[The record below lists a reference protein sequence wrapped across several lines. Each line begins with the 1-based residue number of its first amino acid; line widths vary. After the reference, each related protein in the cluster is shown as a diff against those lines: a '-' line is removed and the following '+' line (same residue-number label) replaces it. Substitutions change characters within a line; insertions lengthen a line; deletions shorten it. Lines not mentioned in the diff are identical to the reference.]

1 MFKKNI
7 CLIAILAL
15 FSGCV
20 QKNVQNET
28 YDLSNHWFNA
38 ENLNNNK
45 VILNKNFTEQFN
57 DGEKTSSYIDYK
69 VYKKSKT
76 NLNQI
81 ERYSFFE
88 DINKENYKSMIST
101 EHADLKYD
109 ISINEVKKSSAIDEK
124 QKSIYKRNIKINDK
138 VIEENDKDGKSLVCS
153 FSNYY
158 ENINTKDKINEFFK
172 AKYSTKDNK
181 YKNVI
186 EIVCKDNSV
195 DGEYYVYMAK
205 NIGIILFMKKD
216 IDDGSSEETYSIL
229 DTQTIME

>member
-15 FSGCV
+15 FTGCV

-28 YDLSNHWFNA
+28 YDLSNHWFNV
-38 ENLNNNK
+38 EKLDNNK
-45 VILNKNFTEQFN
+45 IIFNKNFTEQFN
-57 DGEKTSSYIDYK
+57 DGEKTSSYIDFK
-69 VYKKSKT
+69 IYKKDKT

-81 ERYSFFE
+81 EQYSFFE
-88 DINKENYKSMIST
+88 DINKENYKSMVSK
-101 EHADLKYD
+101 DNMDFKYN
-109 ISINEVKKSSAIDEK
+109 ILINEIKESSVIDEK
-124 QKSIYKRNIKINDK
+124 QISTYKRNIKINDN
-138 VIEENDKDGKSLVCS
+138 VIEESDIDGSSIVCS

-172 AKYSTKDNK
+172 AKYSTKDKN

-186 EIVCKDNSV
+186 ELSCKDSFV
-195 DGEYYVYMAK
+195 GEYNIYMAK
-205 NIGIILFMKKD
+205 NIGIVLFMNKD
-216 IDDGSSEETYSIL
+216 IDDGSLEETYSIL

>member
-15 FSGCV
+15 FTGCV

-28 YDLSNHWFNA
+28 YDLSNHWFNV
-38 ENLNNNK
+38 EKLDNNK
-45 VILNKNFTEQFN
+45 IIFNKNFTEQFN
-57 DGEKTSSYIDYK
+57 VGEKTSSYIDFK
-69 VYKKSKT
+69 IYKKDKT

-81 ERYSFFE
+81 EQYSFFE
-88 DINKENYKSMIST
+88 DINKENYKSMVSK
-101 EHADLKYD
+101 DNMDFKYN
-109 ISINEVKKSSAIDEK
+109 ILINEIKESSVIDEK
-124 QKSIYKRNIKINDK
+124 QISTYKRNIKINDN
-138 VIEENDKDGKSLVCS
+138 VIEESDIDGSSIVCS

-172 AKYSTKDNK
+172 AKYSTKDKN

-186 EIVCKDNSV
+186 ELSCKDSFV
-195 DGEYYVYMAK
+195 GEYYIYMAK
-205 NIGIILFMKKD
+205 NIGIVLFMNKD
-216 IDDGSSEETYSIL
+216 IDDGSLEETYSIL

>member
-20 QKNVQNET
+20 QKNVQIET
-28 YDLSNHWFNA
+28 YDLSNHWFNV
-38 ENLNNNK
+38 EKLDNNK
-45 VILNKNFTEQFN
+45 IIFNKNFTEQFN
-57 DGEKTSSYIDYK
+57 DGEKTSSYIDFK
-69 VYKKSKT
+69 IYKKDKT

-81 ERYSFFE
+81 EQYSFFE
-88 DINKENYKSMIST
+88 DTNKENYKSLISKDNM
-101 EHADLKYD
+101 DLTYN
-109 ISINEVKKSSAIDEK
+109 ILINEIKESSVIDEK
-124 QKSIYKRNIKINDK
+124 QISTYKRNIKIHDN
-138 VIEENDKDGKSLVCS
+138 VIEESDIDGNSLVCS

-172 AKYSTKDNK
+172 AKYSTKDKN

-186 EIVCKDNSV
+186 ELSCKDSFV
-195 DGEYYVYMAK
+195 GEYYIYMAK
-205 NIGIILFMKKD
+205 NIGIVLFMNKD
-216 IDDGSSEETYSIL
+216 RDDGSLEETYSIL

>member
-15 FSGCV
+15 FTGCV

-28 YDLSNHWFNA
+28 YDLSNHWFNV
-38 ENLNNNK
+38 EKLDNNK
-45 VILNKNFTEQFN
+45 IIFNKNFTEQFN
-57 DGEKTSSYIDYK
+57 DGEKTSSYIDFK
-69 VYKKSKT
+69 IYKKDKT

-81 ERYSFFE
+81 EQYSFFE
-88 DINKENYKSMIST
+88 DINKENYKSMVSK
-101 EHADLKYD
+101 DNMDFKYN
-109 ISINEVKKSSAIDEK
+109 ILINEIKESSVIDEK
-124 QKSIYKRNIKINDK
+124 QISTYKRNIKINDN
-138 VIEENDKDGKSLVCS
+138 VIEESDIDGSSIVCS

-172 AKYSTKDNK
+172 AKYSTKDKN

-186 EIVCKDNSV
+186 ELSCKDSFV
-195 DGEYYVYMAK
+195 GEYYIYMAK
-205 NIGIILFMKKD
+205 NIGIVLFMNKD
-216 IDDGSSEETYSIL
+216 IDDGSLEETYSIL

>member
-15 FSGCV
+15 FTGCV

-28 YDLSNHWFNA
+28 YDLSNHWFNV
-38 ENLNNNK
+38 EKLDNNK
-45 VILNKNFTEQFN
+45 IIFNKNFTEQFN
-57 DGEKTSSYIDYK
+57 DGEKTSSYIDFK
-69 VYKKSKT
+69 IYKKDKT

-81 ERYSFFE
+81 EQYSFFE
-88 DINKENYKSMIST
+88 DINKENYKSMISKDNM
-101 EHADLKYD
+101 DLKYN
-109 ISINEVKKSSAIDEK
+109 ILINEIKESSVIDEK
-124 QKSIYKRNIKINDK
+124 QISTYKRNIKINDN
-138 VIEENDKDGKSLVCS
+138 VIEESDIDGSSIVCS

-172 AKYSTKDNK
+172 AKYSTKDKN

-186 EIVCKDNSV
+186 ELSCKDSFV
-195 DGEYYVYMAK
+195 GEYYIYMAK
-205 NIGIILFMKKD
+205 NIGIVLFMNKD
-216 IDDGSSEETYSIL
+216 IDDGSLEETYSIL

>member
-15 FSGCV
+15 FTGCV
-20 QKNVQNET
+20 QKNVQIET
-28 YDLSNHWFNA
+28 HDLANHWFNT

-45 VILNKNFTEQFN
+45 IIFNKNFTEQFN
-57 DGEKTSSYIDYK
+57 DGKKTSSYIDFK
-69 VYKKSKT
+69 IYKKGKI

-81 ERYSFFE
+81 EQYSFFE
-88 DINKENYKSMIST
+88 DTNKENYKSLISKDNM
-101 EHADLKYD
+101 DLTYN
-109 ISINEVKKSSAIDEK
+109 ILINEIKESSVIDEK
-124 QKSIYKRNIKINDK
+124 QISTYKRNIKINDN
-138 VIEENDKDGKSLVCS
+138 VIEESDIDGSSIVCS

-172 AKYSTKDNK
+172 AKYSTKDKN

-186 EIVCKDNSV
+186 ELSCKDSFV
-195 DGEYYVYMAK
+195 GEYYIYMAK
-205 NIGIILFMKKD
+205 NIGIVLFMNKD
-216 IDDGSSEETYSIL
+216 IDDGSLEETYSIL

>member
-15 FSGCV
+15 FTGCV

-28 YDLSNHWFNA
+28 YDLSNHWFNV
-38 ENLNNNK
+38 EKLDNNK
-45 VILNKNFTEQFN
+45 IIFNKNFTEQFN
-57 DGEKTSSYIDYK
+57 DGEKTSSYIDFK
-69 VYKKSKT
+69 IYKKDKT

-81 ERYSFFE
+81 EQYSFFE
-88 DINKENYKSMIST
+88 DINKENYKSMVSK
-101 EHADLKYD
+101 DNMDFKYN
-109 ISINEVKKSSAIDEK
+109 ILINEIKESSVIDEK
-124 QKSIYKRNIKINDK
+124 QISTYKRNIKINDN
-138 VIEENDKDGKSLVCS
+138 VIEESDIDGSSIVCL

-172 AKYSTKDNK
+172 AKYSTKDKN

-186 EIVCKDNSV
+186 ELSCKDSFV
-195 DGEYYVYMAK
+195 GEYYIYMAK
-205 NIGIILFMKKD
+205 NIGIVLFMNKD
-216 IDDGSSEETYSIL
+216 IDDGSLEETYSIL